1 MATRTRSAS
10 GKKSSGK
17 KSNDSA
23 KSVSVTFE
31 REKETPGTVRFK
43 EQADEPQIGTLYV
56 KKVTDKKLG
65 SPKRVKVRVEVV

>member
-31 REKETPGTVRFK
+31 REKET
-43 EQADEPQIGTLYV
+43 
-56 KKVTDKKLG
+56 LG